1 MLRICRTLDAR
12 NGATL
17 PNCNENWCRNEVLFP
32 AHRSF
37 TGGTQF
43 AQTRLKESNKDMILA
58 LAGQFKQ
65 LSHEHFFHKTKG
77 SWQHWRVN
85 LRAFILHTHVP
96 FIIIVEESIRLSPST
111 NFNSVSSLVF
121 ILTNSY
127 SYTYWH
133 LLNSYYF
140 YMLQFITRWYLRFV
154 YRLDFGSQQNSA
166 KRDILKEHVL
176 S

>member
-1 MLRICRTLDAR
+1 MLRICLTLDAR
-12 NGATL
+12 NGATW
-17 PNCNENWCRNEVLFP
+17 PNCNENWCRKRTP
-32 AHRSF
+32 APRPSQLHRRD
-37 TGGTQF
+37 TVWT
-43 AQTRLKESNKDMILA
+43 N
-58 LAGQFKQ
+58 
-65 LSHEHFFHKTKG
+65 KTKG
-77 SWQHWRVN
+77 SWQHWRLN